1 MRRVFSYVF
10 FLLGLVVMIL
20 SILNIFN
27 LINLGVS
34 VWVAVAM
41 AAFGLILCLIA
52 FFMVSQDPRKTRMRS
67 CRTRGRTGR
76 EK

>member
-20 SILNIFN
+20 SILNIFK
-27 LINLGVS
+27 LIILDVDT
-34 VWVAVAM
+34 WVAVAM

-52 FFMVSQDPRKTRMRS
+52 FFMLSPEGDQNPD
-67 CRTRGRTGR
+67 
-76 EK
+76 ELA